1 MKRNTSALAIVLLLA
16 LAYAAL
22 HSGITRADDDT
33 PPWDHTFKGHE
44 MWITSLDD
52 GMAKAAAQHRN
63 VLIDLYSRG

>member
-1 MKRNTSALAIVLLLA
+1 MKRSSNIFAVVLLLA

-22 HSGITRADDDT
+22 HSGVILADDEA

-44 MWITSLDD
+44 MWMTSLDD
-52 GMAKAAAQHRN
+52 GMAKAADQHRN